1 MTLQLT
7 RQLQSDTLNKNLK
20 TMVMRNFVVIRLK
33 NLRKEWMMEWK

>member
-20 TMVMRNFVVIRLK
+20 TMVMRNFVVIRQK

>member
-7 RQLQSDTLNKNLK
+7 RQLESDTLNKNLK
-20 TMVMRNFVVIRLK
+20 TMVMRNFVMIRQE

>member
-20 TMVMRNFVVIRLK
+20 TMVMRNFVVIRQE